1 MEAAQEAKKEAKK
14 AAEKRPLPQMIST
27 GVKPNEV
34 IKVEAS
40 TKLMMDEAKT
50 VEELLMEDDDEE

>member
-1 MEAAQEAKKEAKK
+1 MEAAQEAKSNAKK
-14 AAEKRPLPQMIST
+14 AAENRPLPQMIST